1 MNGDRA
7 PPDTAPSVLDS
18 AFGALKT
25 APNRHILGFLLA
37 HPKERLDERNLA
49 LDFAAWWYDK
59 PLSDVTSEERDHLL
73 IALRHSHLPRL
84 GADELISRREDEG
97 WATLTDHPLYED
109 PGIKDMLL
117 TENGS
122 EEEISMVC
130 RVLSNERRRTIL
142 AVLDRQSAPISAI
155 TLAELVTSV
164 ELDTPLDRLQF
175 QDREP
180 RYLSLLHTHLP
191 RLHDAGLIERTSEGI
206 TYRGHRLIRTR
217 WLNGRLG
224 SSVFRRKL
232 PTQRGRCR
240 GNRSRGQRSPE
251 RSRGFPS

>member
-7 PPDTAPSVLDS
+7 PSDTAPSVLDS

-37 HPKERLDERNLA
+37 HPKERLDEHDLA

-59 PLSDVTSEERDHLL
+59 PLSDVTSEERYQLL
-73 IALRHSHLPRL
+73 VALRHSHLPRL
-84 GADELISRREDEG
+84 VADELISRREDEG
-97 WATLTDHPLYED
+97 WVTPSDHPLYED
-109 PGIKDMLL
+109 SGIRDMLL

-122 EEEISMVC
+122 EEGISMVC
-130 RVLSNERRRTIL
+130 HVLSNERRRTIL
-142 AVLDRQSAPISAI
+142 AVLDHQYAPISAL
-155 TLAELVTSV
+155 TLADLVTSV
-164 ELDTPLDRLQF
+164 ELDTSPDHLQF

-224 SSVFRRKL
+224 SSAFSRKL
-232 PTQRGRCR
+232 PT
-240 GNRSRGQRSPE
+240 
-251 RSRGFPS
+251 

>member
-1 MNGDRA
+1 MNGDHA
-7 PPDTAPSVLDS
+7 PLDTASSVLDS

-25 APNRHILGFLLA
+25 ASNRHVLGFLLT
-37 HPKERLDERNLA
+37 HPKERSDERDLA

-59 PLSDVTSEERDHLL
+59 PLSDVTSEERDQLL
-73 IALRHSHLPRL
+73 IALRHNHLPRL

-97 WATLTDHPLYED
+97 WVTLTDHPLYED
-109 PGIKDMLL
+109 PGIRGMLL

-130 RVLSNERRRTIL
+130 RVLSNERRRTTL
-142 AVLDRQSAPISAI
+142 AVLDHQHTPISAI
-155 TLAELVTSV
+155 TLAELVTSI
-164 ELDTPLDRLQF
+164 ELDTPPDHLQF

-191 RLHDAGLIERTSEGI
+191 HLHDAGLIERTSEGI
-206 TYRGHRLIRTR
+206 TYRGHRLVRTR

-224 SSVFRRKL
+224 SSVSGRKL
-232 PTQRGRCR
+232 PTQRG
-240 GNRSRGQRSPE
+240 NHSRGQRSPE
-251 RSRGFPS
+251 RFRSSSS